1 MWYESSE
8 RCVCKCG
15 YEDVAENIDMDPHLL
30 CVRCPKCNELM
41 SVIELKSAKLNLQ
54 KAKAEGK
61 EV

>member
-41 SVIELKSAKLNLQ
+41 SVIEDEQNFKY
-54 KAKAEGK
+54 ER
-61 EV
+61 EVLGL